1 MSKLVATLLGGTML
15 LTPLAGANATLQ
27 IAATINGSTFFCAD
41 QTACDTTPGT
51 VGVLTTGN
59 IVVGGV
65 NFNGSEQIQ
74 QVAGTQNVL
83 TTSST
88 SIVNTTGGPVLY
100 QVAIGGTGFAGL
112 VTEYTASGSGTWLN
126 ANSSTVQ
133 MVFYAD
139 PNDVQGAANATDLPG
154 TQLVDSGV
162 INSLPGNVTDA
173 YAFTHT
179 GAFVDPNLFSLTM
192 GVSGSI
198 SNGTTLLGRS
208 QDITLDVTAVPEP
221 ASLALLGGGLIGL
234 GAIMHRRRRRDD
246 GMMAA

>member
-1 MSKLVATLLGGTML
+1 ML

-59 IVVGGV
+59 VVVGGV
-65 NFNGSEQIQ
+65 TFNGSEQVQ
-74 QVAGTQNVL
+74 LVAGSQNVL
-83 TTSST
+83 TTT
-88 SIVNTTGGPVLY
+88 SNSIANNTGGAVTY
-100 QVAIGGTGFAGL
+100 QVAIGGTGFTGP
-112 VTEYTASGSGTWLN
+112 VSSYTAAGSGTWLN

-133 MVFYAD
+133 MAFYAD
-139 PNDVQGAANATDLPG
+139 PANVQGAANATDLPG
-154 TQLVDSGV
+154 GLLVDSGV
-162 INSLPGNVTDA
+162 ITSLPGNVTDS
-173 YAFTHT
+173 YDFTHS
-179 GAFVDPNLFSLTM
+179 GAFSDPNLFSLTM
-192 GVSGSI
+192 GVSGTI
-198 SNGTTLLGRS
+198 ANGTTLIGRS

-221 ASLALLGGGLIGL
+221 ASLAILGGGLIGL